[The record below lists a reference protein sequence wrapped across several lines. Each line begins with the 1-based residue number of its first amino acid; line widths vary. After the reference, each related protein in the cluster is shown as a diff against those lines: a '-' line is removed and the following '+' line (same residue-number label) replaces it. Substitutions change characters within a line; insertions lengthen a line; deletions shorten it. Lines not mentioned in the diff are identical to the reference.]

1 VPGAKGHRWPTQEL
15 HCVTLLLAR
24 RLVTLLLSLL
34 GASIVV
40 FAVVNVLPGDTA
52 TVILGTSATPE
63 AVQTLRQQLG
73 LDQPGWVRYLAW
85 LTGMLHGDFG
95 VSLLSQTEVGPL
107 ILQKLAVSGPL
118 ALAAALVAL
127 VIALPLG
134 VLAGVRYRQPSGA
147 LISGLSLVGIAIPAF
162 WAGLLLVTVFAIE
175 LRLFPAGGFVDW
187 TQHPSSAV
195 RSLVLPALA
204 LGLVQAAILT
214 RYVRSAII
222 DVQGE
227 EFIRTA
233 RAKGL
238 TRWQALTR
246 HGFRNAAIPVVT
258 ILGIQLTALLV
269 GAIVIENVFVLPGLG
284 RLLLQSVGNRDL
296 IVVQDL
302 VMLITAVVLVV
313 NFAVD
318 VSYRLLDPRVG
329 VTS

>member
-1 VPGAKGHRWPTQEL
+1 MS
-15 HCVTLLLAR
+15 LLLAR
-24 RLVTLLLSLL
+24 RLVALLLSLL
-34 GASIVV
+34 GASVVV

-73 LDQPGWVRYLAW
+73 LDQPGWIRYLEW
-85 LTGMLHGDFG
+85 LVGMLRGDFG
-95 VSLLSQTEVGPL
+95 VSLLSQAEVGP
-107 ILQKLAVSGPL
+107 IIVQKLAVSGPL

-127 VIALPLG
+127 VVALPLG

-162 WAGLLLVTVFAIE
+162 WAGLLLVTVFAIQ
-175 LRLFPAGGFVDW
+175 LRWLPASGFVDW
-187 TQHPSSAV
+187 TQDPAAAV
-195 RSLVLPALA
+195 RSLILPALA

-222 DVQGE
+222 DVQRE

-238 TRWQALTR
+238 SRWQALTR

-318 VSYRLLDPRVG
+318 LSYRLLDPRVRG
-329 VTS
+329 AS